1 MNFIDQV
8 FWKLVDFIEYIG
20 NLSGLGYELTNI
32 FLFVILQPLLIIV
45 FLFLWLKERKKNKKL
60 TSQNIPTPKSKLFYF
75 FWRLSRLLSILVLV
89 IELITVSIYFEIFT
103 FPIKNFESKFIQY
116 LATSPIAILLTSPI
130 AILLAYN
137 YLVFGKITIWLKK
150 P

>member
-60 TSQNIPTPKSKLFYF
+60 ASHILPTPKSKLVYF

-89 IELITVSIYFEIFT
+89 IELIIVLIYFEIFAA
-103 FPIKNFESKFIQY
+103 FPIKISGSEFIIY
-116 LATSPIAILLTSPI
+116 LAISPIVILLI
-130 AILLAYN
+130 YN
-137 YLVFGKITIWLKK
+137 YLIFGKITIWLKK

>member
-1 MNFIDQV
+1 MNFIDQ
-8 FWKLVDFIEYIG
+8 FYWKCLDIIEYIG

-60 TSQNIPTPKSKLFYF
+60 ASHILPTPKSKLVYF

-89 IELITVSIYFEIFT
+89 IELIIVLIYFEIFAA
-103 FPIKNFESKFIQY
+103 FPNKIFGSEIIY
-116 LATSPIAILLTSPI
+116 LAISPIVILLI
-130 AILLAYN
+130 YN
-137 YLVFGKITIWLKK
+137 YLIFGKITIWLKK

>member
-1 MNFIDQV
+1 MNFIDQ
-8 FWKLVDFIEYIG
+8 FYWKCLDIIEYIG

-60 TSQNIPTPKSKLFYF
+60 ASHIFPTPKSKMVYF

-89 IELITVSIYFEIFT
+89 IELIIVLIYFEIFAA
-103 FPIKNFESKFIQY
+103 FPIKISGSEFIIY
-116 LATSPIAILLTSPI
+116 LAISPIAILLI
-130 AILLAYN
+130 YN
-137 YLVFGKITIWLKK
+137 YLIFGKITIWLKK

>member
-8 FWKLVDFIEYIG
+8 FLKCVDIIEYIG

-32 FLFVILQPLLIIV
+32 FLFVILQPLLIII
-45 FLFLWLKERKKNKKL
+45 FLILWLKERKKNRKL
-60 TSQNIPTPKSKLFYF
+60 ASHIFPTPKSKLVYF

-89 IELITVSIYFEIFT
+89 IEFITVSIYFEIF
-103 FPIKNFESKFIQY
+103 PITNIKSELIQD
-116 LATSPIAILLTSPI
+116 LENSLIAILLISPIAILLT
-130 AILLAYN
+130 YN
-137 YLVFGKITIWLKK
+137 FLIFGKITIWLKK

>member
-1 MNFIDQV
+1 MNFIDQ
-8 FWKLVDFIEYIG
+8 FYWKCLDIIEYIG

-60 TSQNIPTPKSKLFYF
+60 ASHILPTPKSKLVYF

-89 IELITVSIYFEIFT
+89 IELIIVLIYFEIFAA
-103 FPIKNFESKFIQY
+103 FPIKIFGSEFIIY
-116 LATSPIAILLTSPI
+116 LAISPIVILLI
-130 AILLAYN
+130 YN
-137 YLVFGKITIWLKK
+137 YLIFGKITIWLKK

>member
-1 MNFIDQV
+1 MNFIDQ
-8 FWKLVDFIEYIG
+8 FYWKCVDIIEYIG

-60 TSQNIPTPKSKLFYF
+60 ASHILPTPKSKLVYF

-89 IELITVSIYFEIFT
+89 IELIIVLIYFEIFAA
-103 FPIKNFESKFIQY
+103 FPNKIFGSEIIY
-116 LATSPIAILLTSPI
+116 LAISPIVILLI
-130 AILLAYN
+130 YN
-137 YLVFGKITIWLKK
+137 YLIFLKITIWHKK

>member
-1 MNFIDQV
+1 MNFIDQ
-8 FWKLVDFIEYIG
+8 FYWKCVDIIEYIG

-60 TSQNIPTPKSKLFYF
+60 ASHILPTPKSKLVYF

-89 IELITVSIYFEIFT
+89 IELIIVLIYFEIFAA
-103 FPIKNFESKFIQY
+103 FPIKISGSEFIIY
-116 LATSPIAILLTSPI
+116 LAISPIVILLI
-130 AILLAYN
+130 YN
-137 YLVFGKITIWLKK
+137 YLIFGKITIWLKK

>member
-1 MNFIDQV
+1 MNFIDQ
-8 FWKLVDFIEYIG
+8 FYWKCLDIIEYIG

-60 TSQNIPTPKSKLFYF
+60 ASHILPTPKSKLVYF
-75 FWRLSRLLSILVLV
+75 FWRLSMLLSILVLV
-89 IELITVSIYFEIFT
+89 IELIIVLIYFEIF
-103 FPIKNFESKFIQY
+103 PITNIKSELIQDLSNSQIAIFII
-116 LATSPIAILLTSPI
+116 SPIAILLT
-130 AILLAYN
+130 YN
-137 YLVFGKITIWLKK
+137 FLIFGKITIWLKK

>member
-1 MNFIDQV
+1 MNFIDQ
-8 FWKLVDFIEYIG
+8 FYWKCLDIIEYIG

-60 TSQNIPTPKSKLFYF
+60 ASHILPTPKSKLVYF

-89 IELITVSIYFEIFT
+89 IELIIVLIYFEIFAA
-103 FPIKNFESKFIQY
+103 FPIKISGSEFNIY
-116 LATSPIAILLTSPI
+116 LAISPIVILLI
-130 AILLAYN
+130 YN
-137 YLVFGKITIWLKK
+137 YLIFGKITIWLKK

>member
-1 MNFIDQV
+1 MNFIDQ
-8 FWKLVDFIEYIG
+8 FYWKCVDIIEYIG

-45 FLFLWLKERKKNKKL
+45 FLILWLKERKKNKKL
-60 TSQNIPTPKSKLFYF
+60 ASHIFPTPKSKMVYF

-89 IELITVSIYFEIFT
+89 IELIIVLIYFGI
-103 FPIKNFESKFIQY
+103 FPITNIKSELIQDLSNSLIAIFII
-116 LATSPIAILLTSPI
+116 SPIAILLT
-130 AILLAYN
+130 YN
-137 YLVFGKITIWLKK
+137 YLIFGKITIWLKK

>member
-1 MNFIDQV
+1 MNFIDQ
-8 FWKLVDFIEYIG
+8 FYWKCLDIIEYIG

-60 TSQNIPTPKSKLFYF
+60 ASHILPTPKSKLVYF

-89 IELITVSIYFEIFT
+89 IELIIVLIYFEIFAA
-103 FPIKNFESKFIQY
+103 FPIKISGSEFIIY
-116 LATSPIAILLTSPI
+116 LAISPIAILLI
-130 AILLAYN
+130 YN
-137 YLVFGKITIWLKK
+137 YLIFGKITIWLKK

>member
-1 MNFIDQV
+1 MNFIDQ
-8 FWKLVDFIEYIG
+8 FYWKCLDIIEYIG

-60 TSQNIPTPKSKLFYF
+60 ASHILPTPKSKLVYF

-89 IELITVSIYFEIFT
+89 IELIIVLIYFEIFAA
-103 FPIKNFESKFIQY
+103 FPIKVSGSEFIIY
-116 LATSPIAILLTSPI
+116 LAISPIFILLI
-130 AILLAYN
+130 YN
-137 YLVFGKITIWLKK
+137 YLIFGKITIWLKK

>member
-1 MNFIDQV
+1 MNFIDQ
-8 FWKLVDFIEYIG
+8 FYWKCLDIIEYIG

-45 FLFLWLKERKKNKKL
+45 FLILWLKERKKNKKL
-60 TSQNIPTPKSKLFYF
+60 ASHILPTPKSKLVYF

-89 IELITVSIYFEIFT
+89 IELIIVLIYFEIFAA
-103 FPIKNFESKFIQY
+103 FPIKIFGSEFIIY
-116 LATSPIAILLTSPI
+116 LAISPIVILLI
-130 AILLAYN
+130 YN
-137 YLVFGKITIWLKK
+137 YLIFGKITIWLKK

>member
-1 MNFIDQV
+1 MNFIDQ
-8 FWKLVDFIEYIG
+8 FYWKCLDIIEYIG

-60 TSQNIPTPKSKLFYF
+60 ASHILPTPKSKLVYF

-89 IELITVSIYFEIFT
+89 IELIIVLIYFEIFAAFT
-103 FPIKNFESKFIQY
+103 IKIFGSEFIIY
-116 LATSPIAILLTSPI
+116 LAISPIAILLI
-130 AILLAYN
+130 YN
-137 YLVFGKITIWLKK
+137 YLIFGKITIWLKK

>member
-1 MNFIDQV
+1 MNFIDQ
-8 FWKLVDFIEYIG
+8 FYWKCLDIIEYIG

-60 TSQNIPTPKSKLFYF
+60 ASHILPTPKSKLVYF
-75 FWRLSRLLSILVLV
+75 FWRLSRLLLILVLV
-89 IELITVSIYFEIFT
+89 IELIIVLIYFEIFAFEIFAA
-103 FPIKNFESKFIQY
+103 FPIKISGSEFIIY
-116 LATSPIAILLTSPI
+116 FAISPIVILLI
-130 AILLAYN
+130 YN
-137 YLVFGKITIWLKK
+137 YLIFGKITIWLKK

>member
-1 MNFIDQV
+1 MNFIDQ
-8 FWKLVDFIEYIG
+8 FYWKCVDIIEYIG

-60 TSQNIPTPKSKLFYF
+60 ASHILPTPKSKLVYF

-89 IELITVSIYFEIFT
+89 IELIIVLIYFEIFAA
-103 FPIKNFESKFIQY
+103 FPIKIFGSEFIIY
-116 LATSPIAILLTSPI
+116 LAISPIVILLI
-130 AILLAYN
+130 YN
-137 YLVFGKITIWLKK
+137 YLIFGKITIWLKK

>member
-1 MNFIDQV
+1 MNFIDQ
-8 FWKLVDFIEYIG
+8 FYWKCLDIIEYIG

-32 FLFVILQPLLIIV
+32 FLYVILQPLLIIV

-60 TSQNIPTPKSKLFYF
+60 ASHILPTPKAKLVYF

-89 IELITVSIYFEIFT
+89 IELIIVLIYFEIFAAFT
-103 FPIKNFESKFIQY
+103 IKIFGSEFIIY
-116 LATSPIAILLTSPI
+116 LAISPIVILI
-130 AILLAYN
+130 IYN
-137 YLVFGKITIWLKK
+137 YLIFGKITIWLKK

>member
-1 MNFIDQV
+1 MNFIDQ
-8 FWKLVDFIEYIG
+8 FYWKCLDIIEYIG

-60 TSQNIPTPKSKLFYF
+60 ASHILPTPKSKLVYF
-75 FWRLSRLLSILVLV
+75 FWRLSRLLSVLILV
-89 IELITVSIYFEIFT
+89 IELIIVLIYFEIFAA
-103 FPIKNFESKFIQY
+103 FPIKISGSEFIIY
-116 LATSPIAILLTSPI
+116 LAISPIAILLI
-130 AILLAYN
+130 YN
-137 YLVFGKITIWLKK
+137 YLIFGKITIWLKK

>member
-1 MNFIDQV
+1 MNFIDQ
-8 FWKLVDFIEYIG
+8 FYWKCVDIIEYIG
-20 NLSGLGYELTNI
+20 NLSGVGYELTNI

-60 TSQNIPTPKSKLFYF
+60 ASHILPTPKSKLVYF

-89 IELITVSIYFEIFT
+89 IELIIVLIYFEIFAA
-103 FPIKNFESKFIQY
+103 FPIKIFGSEFIIY
-116 LATSPIAILLTSPI
+116 LAISPIVILLI
-130 AILLAYN
+130 YN
-137 YLVFGKITIWLKK
+137 YLIFGKITIWLKK

>member
-1 MNFIDQV
+1 MNFIDQ
-8 FWKLVDFIEYIG
+8 FYWKCLDIIEYIG

-45 FLFLWLKERKKNKKL
+45 FLILWLKERKKNKKL
-60 TSQNIPTPKSKLFYF
+60 ASHIFPTPKSKMVYF

-89 IELITVSIYFEIFT
+89 IELIIVLIYFEIFAA
-103 FPIKNFESKFIQY
+103 FPIKIFGSEFIIY
-116 LATSPIAILLTSPI
+116 LAISPIVILLI
-130 AILLAYN
+130 YN
-137 YLVFGKITIWLKK
+137 YLIFGKITIWLKK

>member
-1 MNFIDQV
+1 MNFIDQ
-8 FWKLVDFIEYIG
+8 FYWKCLDIIEYIG

-60 TSQNIPTPKSKLFYF
+60 ASHILPTPKSKLVYF

-89 IELITVSIYFEIFT
+89 IELIIVLIYFEIFAAFT
-103 FPIKNFESKFIQY
+103 IKIFGSEFIIY
-116 LATSPIAILLTSPI
+116 LAISPIVILLI
-130 AILLAYN
+130 YN
-137 YLVFGKITIWLKK
+137 YLIFGKITIWLKK

>member
-1 MNFIDQV
+1 MNFIDQ
-8 FWKLVDFIEYIG
+8 FYWKCLDIIEYIG

-60 TSQNIPTPKSKLFYF
+60 ASHILPTPKSKLVYF

-89 IELITVSIYFEIFT
+89 IELIILLIYFEIFAAFT
-103 FPIKNFESKFIQY
+103 IKIFGSEFIIY
-116 LATSPIAILLTSPI
+116 LAISPIAILLI
-130 AILLAYN
+130 YN
-137 YLVFGKITIWLKK
+137 YLIFGKITIWLKK

>member
-1 MNFIDQV
+1 MNFIDQ
-8 FWKLVDFIEYIG
+8 FYWKCVDIIEYIG

-45 FLFLWLKERKKNKKL
+45 FLILWLKERKKNKKL
-60 TSQNIPTPKSKLFYF
+60 ASHILPTPKSKLVYF

-89 IELITVSIYFEIFT
+89 IELIIVLIYFEIFAA
-103 FPIKNFESKFIQY
+103 FPIKIFGSEFIIY
-116 LATSPIAILLTSPI
+116 LAISPIVILLI
-130 AILLAYN
+130 YN
-137 YLVFGKITIWLKK
+137 YLIFGKITIWLKK

>member
-1 MNFIDQV
+1 MNFIDQ
-8 FWKLVDFIEYIG
+8 FYWKCVDIIEYIG

-45 FLFLWLKERKKNKKL
+45 FLILWLKERKKNKKL
-60 TSQNIPTPKSKLFYF
+60 ASHIFPTPKSKMVYF

-89 IELITVSIYFEIFT
+89 IELIIVLIYFEIFAA
-103 FPIKNFESKFIQY
+103 FPIKIFGSEFIIY
-116 LATSPIAILLTSPI
+116 LAISPIVILLI
-130 AILLAYN
+130 YN
-137 YLVFGKITIWLKK
+137 YLIFGKITIWLKK

>member
-8 FWKLVDFIEYIG
+8 FLKCVDIIEYIG

-32 FLFVILQPLLIIV
+32 FLFVILQPLLIII
-45 FLFLWLKERKKNKKL
+45 FLILWLKERKKNRKL
-60 TSQNIPTPKSKLFYF
+60 ASHIFPTPKSKLVYF

-89 IELITVSIYFEIFT
+89 IEFITVSIYFEIF
-103 FPIKNFESKFIQY
+103 PITNIKSELIQDFENSLIAI
-116 LATSPIAILLTSPI
+116 LLISPIAILLT
-130 AILLAYN
+130 YN
-137 YLVFGKITIWLKK
+137 FLIFGKITIWLKK

>member
-8 FWKLVDFIEYIG
+8 FWKCVDIIEYIG

-45 FLFLWLKERKKNKKL
+45 FLILWLKERKKNRKL
-60 TSQNIPTPKSKLFYF
+60 ASHIFPTPKSKLVYF
-75 FWRLSRLLSILVLV
+75 FWRLSRLLSILLLI
-89 IELITVSIYFEIFT
+89 IEFIIVSIYFEIF
-103 FPIKNFESKFIQY
+103 PITNIKSELIQD
-116 LATSPIAILLTSPI
+116 LANSSIAILLISPIAILLT
-130 AILLAYN
+130 YN
-137 YLVFGKITIWLKK
+137 FLIFGKITIWLKK

>member
-1 MNFIDQV
+1 MNFIDQ
-8 FWKLVDFIEYIG
+8 FYWKCLDIIEYIG

-60 TSQNIPTPKSKLFYF
+60 ASHIFPTPKSKMVYF

-89 IELITVSIYFEIFT
+89 IELIIVLIYFEIFAA
-103 FPIKNFESKFIQY
+103 FPIKIFGSEFIIY
-116 LATSPIAILLTSPI
+116 LAISPIVILLI
-130 AILLAYN
+130 YN
-137 YLVFGKITIWLKK
+137 YLIFGKITIWLKK

>member
-1 MNFIDQV
+1 MNFIDQ
-8 FWKLVDFIEYIG
+8 FYWKCLDIIEYIG

-45 FLFLWLKERKKNKKL
+45 FLFLWLKERKINKKL
-60 TSQNIPTPKSKLFYF
+60 ASHILPTPKSKLVYF

-89 IELITVSIYFEIFT
+89 IELIIVLIYFEIFT
-103 FPIKNFESKFIQY
+103 AFTIKIFGSEFIIY
-116 LATSPIAILLTSPI
+116 LAISPIVILLI
-130 AILLAYN
+130 YN
-137 YLVFGKITIWLKK
+137 YLIFGKITIWLKK

>member
-8 FWKLVDFIEYIG
+8 FWKCVDIIEYIG
-20 NLSGLGYELTNI
+20 SLSGLGYELTNI

-60 TSQNIPTPKSKLFYF
+60 SSHNIPTPKSKLVYF
-75 FWRLSRLLSILVLV
+75 FWRLSRLLLILVIV
-89 IELITVSIYFEIFT
+89 IELITVSEYFKIFT
-103 FPIKNFESKFIQY
+103 FPIKNFKSEFIQY
-116 LATSPIAILLTSPI
+116 LATLPISVLLILPIAV
-130 AILLAYN
+130 LLAYN
-137 YLVFGKITIWLKK
+137 YLIFGKITIWLKK